1 MPMELI
7 KKLFSSWEFIA
18 VVAALLFI
26 IPLVFKLASLDK
38 RPVTVKKVQVKKKKI
53 PQKQPEEESED
64 DAL

>member
-18 VVAALLFI
+18 VASALLVF
-26 IPLVFKLASLDK
+26 IPLIFKLASLDK

-53 PQKQPEEESED
+53 PQQKREDESED
-64 DAL
+64 DSF